1 MPPAEALAQLAG
13 PGRDPDPA
21 ARRAL
26 LMRPD
31 LPDEAFALAAGDP
44 DPVVRAL
51 AVGHSRAPWLL
62 VEAAAADPEWQVRV
76 EVARRDDCPPNVLER
91 FSHDPDPVVRR
102 AAIAHPRVPVDVL
115 LRTLLRGRSR
125 LDAEFAAKHAALV
138 PDDHVDALLSVTSYG
153 ARGLLH
159 REDLPGVLV
168 RAYAGATHPAVVRR
182 LAVLHPNCPPDVLGY
197 AAVHDA
203 EPPVRAGAAAQ
214 ARCPGEALA
223 VAADDPENDVR
234 LACAGNAVTPEEAV
248 DRLAGDPDERIRRAA
263 VQQPV
268 ARPTTLARL
277 IEGDPSLSVRR
288 SALGNPACPS
298 VAVDQAC
305 RDADLVH
312 EATANARCTRDG
324 YVIGLATAR
333 GIPRP
338 RKKEVQK
345 DGDRAMERDRQL
357 MATAERCLR
366 AVGRQP
372 WDWLSA
378 QPLERLDVADLAR
391 VITRHLFAAAG
402 DERAQVRLAVCRHP
416 HTAPGLLAQLAA
428 DPDPL
433 VRETV
438 SRRILDAA
446 LGAG

>member
-13 PGRDPDPA
+13 PDRDPDPVV
-21 ARRAL
+21 RRAAL
-26 LMRPD
+26 IRPD
-31 LPDEAFALAAGDP
+31 LPDEAIALAAGDP

-51 AVGHSRAPWLL
+51 AVGHSRAPWKL
-62 VEAAAADPEWQVRV
+62 VEAAADDPEWQVRV
-76 EVARRDDCPPNVLER
+76 EMARRDDCPPSVLER
-91 FSHDPDPVVRR
+91 FSHDPDPAVRR
-102 AAIAHPRVPVDVL
+102 TAIAHPRVPVDVL
-115 LRTLLRGRSR
+115 LRTLLHGRSR

-138 PDDHVDALLSVTSYG
+138 PDDHVDTLLAVTSYG

-159 REDLPGVLV
+159 RDDLPSVLV
-168 RAYAGATHPAVVRR
+168 RVYAGATHAAVVRR
-182 LAVLHPNCPPDVLGY
+182 LAVLHPNCPPDVLAH
-197 AAVHDA
+197 AAIHDA
-203 EPPVRAGAAAQ
+203 EPPVRTGAASQ

-234 LACAGNAVTPEEAV
+234 LACAGNAGTPAEAV

-268 ARPTTLARL
+268 ARPATLARL
-277 IEGDPSLSVRR
+277 IDGDPALSVRR
-288 SALGNPACPS
+288 AALVNPACPA
-298 VAVDQAC
+298 VAVDRAC
-305 RDADLVH
+305 ADADLVH

-324 YVIGLATAR
+324 YLIGLATAR

-345 DGDRAMERDRQL
+345 YGDRAMERDREL

-378 QPLERLDVADLAR
+378 QPLGRLDVADLAR
-391 VITRHLFAAAG
+391 VITRHLVAAAG
-402 DERAQVRLAVCRHP
+402 DERVQVRLAVCRHL
-416 HTAPGLLAQLAA
+416 HTAPDLLAQLAT

-446 LGAG
+446 FGEG